1 MTARPLLWLA
11 GQWQACRQHRARPRA
26 AHAANNSRRCHQ
38 SGQHQRRSTAN
49 ARASLPPLRRPHDDH
64 RALRARRNPAL
75 SPKPANSGDQ
85 HRYLMTLAIRSH
97 ASMQRVVLAARLN
110 TSRAQANSLLA
121 HHFFV
126 TSSLLAL
133 QIDHCKCPTADH
145 GAQSLQLST
154 RASTHPARAPLKS
167 P

>member
-1 MTARPLLWLA
+1 
-11 GQWQACRQHRARPRA
+11 
-26 AHAANNSRRCHQ
+26 
-38 SGQHQRRSTAN
+38 
-49 ARASLPPLRRPHDDH
+49 
-64 RALRARRNPAL
+64 
-75 SPKPANSGDQ
+75 
-85 HRYLMTLAIRSH
+85 
-97 ASMQRVVLAARLN
+97 ARLN

-167 P
+167 PSLSLRHRRTERISRDFVPWRFSDAGRRSVGPAHKQTHAL